1 MLKERLKDYI
11 RSKGMRISKFEKT
24 IDASSGY
31 VNNISKG
38 IGETYLNRIL
48 EIYSDLSLEW
58 LYTGK
63 GNMLVTDDK
72 WNFTEKE
79 IGNLNDFVDAVIGSH
94 PKLMTSEKYKLWFEV
109 KCQKRAI
116 QILKE

>member
-1 MLKERLKDYI
+1 
-11 RSKGMRISKFEKT
+11 MRISKFEKT

-63 GNMLVTDDK
+63 GNMLVTDNTWSYD
-72 WNFTEKE
+72 EKE
-79 IGNLNDFVDAVIGSH
+79 IKNLDNFVDVVIGSH
-94 PKLMTSEKYKLWFEV
+94 PKLLESDKYKYWFEMIV
-109 KCQKRAI
+109 QKRLI
-116 QILKE
+116 ELIEKP